1 MKQPCSLFDFRT
13 LDDIAFAA
21 ERGRLDGRVPPDRK
35 ARDIGPILE
44 LSQLSEGGSLTSPK
58 FTRWLDLGGL
68 WPFVKQFE
76 DGNRMWICPRT
87 RRIGFLRTTPKFL
100 DDETI
105 WTDFCL
111 TVQRAAQSANF
122 SKSLARQLTAALR
135 ELHSNIYEHS
145 QAHETGLV
153 AFQARQGR
161 FEFLVADDGVGILN
175 SLRACPDYTGLSDH
189 GEALRLALTQGVSRH
204 GPDCGRGYGFQ
215 PIFVGLANL
224 HGTLRFR
231 SGDHALLIDGRSPS
245 LVSARIAQKPTL
257 QGFLVSVTCKTST
270 STSKKM

>member
-1 MKQPCSLFDFRT
+1 MKQRLSLFDFRS
-13 LDDIAFAA
+13 LDDVAFAV
-21 ERGRLDGRVPPDRK
+21 ERRRLGEQVLPDRK

-44 LSQLSEGGSLTSPK
+44 LSQLSEGRSLTSPK
-58 FTRWLDLGGL
+58 LTRWLDLGSL

-76 DGNRMWICPRT
+76 DGKRMWTCPRT
-87 RRIGFLRTTPKFL
+87 RRMGFLRTTPKL
-100 DDETI
+100 PDDETI
-105 WTDFCL
+105 WNYFCL

-161 FEFLVADDGVGILN
+161 FEFFVTDCGIGLLN
-175 SLRACPDYTGLSDH
+175 SLRTHQAYRELDDH
-189 GEALRLALTQGVSRH
+189 GEALRLALTEGKSRH
-204 GPDCGRGYGFQ
+204 GPDCGRGYGFRS
-215 PIFVGLANL
+215 IFVGLANL

-231 SGDHALLIDGRSPS
+231 SGDHALLIEGQSPS
-245 LVSARIAQKPTL
+245 LMSARLAQKPTL
-257 QGFLVSVTCKTST
+257 QGFLVSVVCKV
-270 STSKKM
+270 